1 MSNNDNKINN
11 NYLFDNEMNI
21 SNNSTNLLIKNNND
35 LFHNQLFNFGKK
47 KKKVSFSFGENKN
60 LSDENNNNILNEQKV
75 KNNIIGILKNKT
87 SLKDENKFSS
97 TILEKNNINYDQI
110 KIQKWSKQ
118 NELKY
123 RNLIK
128 KNKIDFSDEDT
139 SEEEED
145 TFDKTWIIMPN
156 NKYKLIWDYFINFIT
171 LYSIVVTPYQIAFSD
186 NIYYSSG
193 GNKTITIDLIID
205 IFLFIDIILNFF
217 TAFVDKFDKLILD
230 HKKIVFNYLFSWFIF
245 DFISIIPLNY
255 LTKNKFKY
263 NKLTR
268 ITKIPNLYKLLR
280 FLKLLRITKI
290 NSKQDKNQTKSIFR
304 KLQINDNIIKL
315 LIYSLTFFL
324 ITHIM
329 SCLWFFITTIEE
341 NPNNWIINFGYLDK
355 SNFEKYI
362 ICVYWTLTTMTT
374 VGYGDITAKTANE
387 KIYNIFNMGF
397 GVVIYSFAIGSMSS
411 IVQNMDEKNKDV
423 QKKLNMLEHIKKN
436 FKIDYKVYYKVKRI
450 IKFELNKEQEEKK
463 EFLEELPNN
472 LKVELSKVIHDN
484 KIKNL
489 YIFLNKPSDFIAY
502 VAPLLKPI
510 IFLQDDYIYKIN
522 DIIRE
527 IFFIS
532 KGTVFFCLDIKYG
545 EKEIKNIKKNNNFG
559 EIEMCLNERLKYNI
573 KIKSRKCDMF
583 ILKNDDFLKISVN
596 YSSYIE
602 EFLYKSL
609 IRYLKFNEI
618 MNKEIRRF
626 EKIWNTNL
634 KTYDRKEE
642 EDKIFKQLTKNTT
655 NINLTTSNIINNTM
669 LSHNSPTN
677 KIKKDWID
685 FSINPDYKEESS
697 SSSNFNNSE
706 ENNKINQNKNI
717 INNIN
722 TKNEK
727 RRPSNKKSF
736 KHAQSIQSTATNF
749 DEDIINNTNKIIDFL
764 IRNNIN
770 LDNLP
775 EDPRILLN
783 QFKTSNDYKFKLEIS
798 KKIESILENLLKQKN
813 INLPY

>member
-35 LFHNQLFNFGKK
+35 LFHNQLFNFGNK

-60 LSDENNNNILNEQKV
+60 LSDENNKILNEQKV

-97 TILEKNNINYDQI
+97 TILEKKNINYDQI

-145 TFDKTWIIMPN
+145 TVDKTWIIMPN

-341 NPNNWIINFGYLDK
+341 NPNNWIIKFGYLDK

-411 IVQNMDEKNKDV
+411 IVENMDEKNKDV

-522 DIIRE
+522 DIIKE

-532 KGTVFFCLDIKYG
+532 KGTVYFCLDIKYG
-545 EKEIKNIKKNNNFG
+545 EKEIKNFKKNNNFG
-559 EIEMCLNERLKYNI
+559 EIEMCLNERIKYNI

-583 ILKNDDFLKISVN
+583 ILKNEDFLKISVN

-602 EFLYKSL
+602 EFLYNSL
-609 IRYLKFNEI
+609 IRYLNFNEI
-618 MNKEIRRF
+618 MQKEIRRF
-626 EKIWNTNL
+626 EKIWNTNI
-634 KTYDRKEE
+634 KTYDRNEE
-642 EDKIFKQLTKNTT
+642 QNKIFKQLTKNT
-655 NINLTTSNIINNTM
+655 NLKFSTTLKMNDTLLNENNKT
-669 LSHNSPTN
+669 
-677 KIKKDWID
+677 KQIKKDWLD
-685 FSINPDYKEESS
+685 LPSNPAIEEESS
-697 SSSNFNNSE
+697 SSSNFSNYE
-706 ENNKINQNKNI
+706 ENMKNQNKDI
-717 INNIN
+717 KTN
-722 TKNEK
+722 TEIKNENVRK
-727 RRPSNKKSF
+727 ISNKKSF
-736 KHAQSIQSTATNF
+736 KHAASIQSTATNF
-749 DEDIINNTNKIIDFL
+749 EEDMINNTNKIIDFL
-764 IRNNIN
+764 IRNNVN
-770 LDNLP
+770 LDDLP

-783 QFKTSNDYKFKLEIS
+783 HFKICKNFKIKLEIS
-798 KKIESILENLLKQKN
+798 KKIESILENLLKLKN
-813 INLPY
+813 ISLP